1 MVDKSVFEGVFPAII
16 TPFDSDGNV
25 DFQTFSEV
33 VRFQINSGVHGFFVC
48 GTVGEGAL
56 MSIEQRKSVAEV
68 IIKEVGDKVPVIVHV
83 GTTNTNESVE
93 LAKHAERIGAKAVGA
108 INPFF
113 FKPDVE
119 GLMMHYQMIA
129 GAVKIPVFVY
139 NIPQLTGFNI
149 TPDIFRM
156 LCSIEGVA
164 GIKDSS
170 GNLSQIQEMIE
181 TAPKPITVINGADDI
196 FLAALIVGASAE
208 ISGISNAAPELMV
221 ELYEAYKEN
230 DFRRALNLQR
240 KVNALKRILYGIG
253 PSNIAAIKAAMELR
267 GVRAGLPRK
276 PLRPMK
282 SDEVARL
289 KDKLSALGLYW

>member
-25 DFQTFSEV
+25 DFQIFSEV

-56 MSIEQRKSVAEV
+56 MSIEQRKSVAEA
-68 IIKEVGDKVPVIVHV
+68 IIKEVRDKVPVIVHV

-93 LAKHAERIGAKAVGA
+93 LARHAERIGARAVGA

-113 FKPDVE
+113 FKPDIE

-149 TPDIFRM
+149 APDIFRM
-156 LCSIEGVA
+156 LCSIEGIA

-170 GNLSQIQEMIE
+170 GSLSQIQEIIE

-240 KVNALKRILYGIG
+240 KVNALRRILYGIG
-253 PSNIAAIKAAMELR
+253 PSNIVAIKAAMELR
-267 GVRAGLPRK
+267 GVRAGLPKK

-282 SDEVARL
+282 PDEIARL

>member
-1 MVDKSVFEGVFPAII
+1 MVEKIIFEGVFPAII

-25 DFQTFSEV
+25 NFQSLSEV

-56 MSIEQRKSVAEV
+56 MSIEQRKSVAEA
-68 IIKEVGDKVPVIVHV
+68 IIREVKGRVSVIVHV
-83 GTTNTNESVE
+83 GTTNTSESVE
-93 LAKHAERIGAKAVGA
+93 LAKHAEHVGARAVGA

-113 FKPDVE
+113 FKPDIE

-129 GAVKIPVFVY
+129 DAVKIPVFVY

-149 TPDIFRM
+149 TPEIFRK
-156 LCSIEGVA
+156 LCSIDGVA

-170 GNLSQIQEMIE
+170 GNLSQIQEIIE
-181 TAPKPITVINGADDI
+181 TAPKPVTVINGADDI
-196 FLAALIVGASAE
+196 FFAALMVGASAE
-208 ISGISNAAPELMV
+208 ISGVANVAPELMV
-221 ELYEAYKEN
+221 ELYEAYREN
-230 DFRRALNLQR
+230 DYSRALNLQR
-240 KVNALKRILYGIG
+240 RVNALRRILYGIG

-267 GVRAGLPRK
+267 GVSAGLPKK

-282 SDEVARL
+282 PDEIARL
-289 KDKLSALGLYW
+289 KDKLSALGLYR

>member
-1 MVDKSVFEGVFPAII
+1 MVDKPIFEGVFPAII

-25 DFQTFSEV
+25 DFQSFSEV
-33 VRFQINSGVHGFFVC
+33 VRFQINGGVHGFFVC

-56 MSIEQRKSVAEV
+56 MGIEQRKSVAEA
-68 IIKEVGDKVPVIVHV
+68 IIREVKGRVPVIVHV
-83 GTTNTNESVE
+83 GTTNTSESVE
-93 LAKHAERIGAKAVGA
+93 LAKHAEHSGARAVGA

-113 FKPDVE
+113 FKPDIE

-149 TPDIFRM
+149 TPEIFRRI
-156 LCSIEGVA
+156 CSIEGVA

-170 GNLSQIQEMIE
+170 GNLSQIQEIIE
-181 TAPKPITVINGADDI
+181 TALKPITVINGADDI

-208 ISGISNAAPELMV
+208 ISGVANAAPELMV
-221 ELYEAYKEN
+221 ELYEAYREN
-230 DFRRALNLQR
+230 DYGRALNLQR
-240 KVNALKRILYGIG
+240 KVNALRRILYGIG